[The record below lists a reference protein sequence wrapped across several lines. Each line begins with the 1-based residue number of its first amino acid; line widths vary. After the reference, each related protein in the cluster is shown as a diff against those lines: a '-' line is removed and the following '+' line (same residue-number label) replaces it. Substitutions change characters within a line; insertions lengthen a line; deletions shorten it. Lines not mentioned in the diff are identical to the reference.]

1 MMNSI
6 APFWDGNETWLV
18 LGGGGLFAA
27 FPLAYAILMPAFYIP
42 IILML
47 LGLIFRGVAF
57 EFRFKATGKSRRI
70 WDYSFHFGSLVA
82 TFMQGV
88 VLGTFVHGIAVDG
101 RNFAGGAFGL
111 AERLQ
116 HHDRCCPGDRLCLAG
131 RHLDDHENRG
141 RDPGVG
147 PQICPVRH
155 AVRGLVHGA
164 GQFGHAHDEQRYQ
177 SAVVQPAQFLL
188 PAAHADPLGG
198 FLHHALAGPAHRAEF
213 RPFLLTLGIFLMN
226 YIGIGVST
234 WPWLVPF
241 EVTLWDAAAAP
252 ESQSLL
258 LMGTVFLLPCVLAY
272 TGYCFWVFRARP
284 PTNMMRLTEKQRQ
297 WLWFAGL
304 FLGGMLAMLVLA
316 GIVRLMLGM
325 GHKRMMVAFKSQQIA
340 AEPSV
345 NPLWRADQGDIPVY
359 TIQALEAVSPAS

>member
-1 MMNSI
+1 VPGPHDELHC
-6 APFWDGNETWLV
+6 PFWDGNETWLV

-70 WDYSFHFGSLVA
+70 WDYSFHFGSLTA

-101 RNFAGGAFGL
+101 RNFSGGA
-111 AERLQ
+111 
-116 HHDRCCPGDRLCLAG
+116 
-131 RHLDDHENRG
+131 LDWLN
-141 RDPGVG
+141 PFSIMTGVALVTG
-147 PQICPVRH
+147 YALLGATWTIMKTEDATQDWARKFARYVMLFV
-155 AVRGLVHGA
+155 ALFMGLVSLA
-164 GQFGHAHDEQRYQ
+164 MPMMNSDIKALWFSLPNFYFLQPMPIL
-177 SAVVQPAQFLL
+177 SVVFFIMLWRDL
-188 PAAHADPLGG
+188 
-198 FLHHALAGPAHRAEF
+198 RTEREF

-258 LMGTVFLLPCVLAY
+258 LIGTVFLLPCVLAY
-272 TGYCFWVFRARP
+272 TGYCFWVFRGKASH
-284 PTNMMRLTEKQRQ
+284 E
-297 WLWFAGL
+297 
-304 FLGGMLAMLVLA
+304 
-316 GIVRLMLGM
+316 
-325 GHKRMMVAFKSQQIA
+325 HDA
-340 AEPSV
+340 A
-345 NPLWRADQGDIPVY
+345 Y
-359 TIQALEAVSPAS
+359 

>member
-70 WDYSFHFGSLVA
+70 WDYSFHFGSLTA

-101 RNFAGGAFGL
+101 RNFSGGA
-111 AERLQ
+111 
-116 HHDRCCPGDRLCLAG
+116 
-131 RHLDDHENRG
+131 LDWLN
-141 RDPGVG
+141 PFSIMTGVALVTG
-147 PQICPVRH
+147 YALLGATWTIMKTEDATQDWARKFARYVMLFV
-155 AVRGLVHGA
+155 ALFMGLVSLA
-164 GQFGHAHDEQRYQ
+164 MPMMNSDIKALWFSLPNFYFLQPMPIL
-177 SAVVQPAQFLL
+177 SVVFFIMLWRDL
-188 PAAHADPLGG
+188 
-198 FLHHALAGPAHRAEF
+198 RTEREF

-258 LMGTVFLLPCVLAY
+258 LIGTVFLLPCVLAY
-272 TGYCFWVFRARP
+272 TGYCFWVFRGKASH
-284 PTNMMRLTEKQRQ
+284 E
-297 WLWFAGL
+297 
-304 FLGGMLAMLVLA
+304 
-316 GIVRLMLGM
+316 
-325 GHKRMMVAFKSQQIA
+325 HDA
-340 AEPSV
+340 A
-345 NPLWRADQGDIPVY
+345 Y
-359 TIQALEAVSPAS
+359 